1 MLVQIQQKK
10 QKIKLSQILKNATE
24 EQCFG
29 YFMKISEI
37 TDLDE
42 DNQQQ
47 QQNLWSKYVLM
58 VAADVKGW
66 KGDESSS
73 TTLS

>member
-1 MLVQIQQKK
+1 
-10 QKIKLSQILKNATE
+10 
-24 EQCFG
+24 
-29 YFMKISEI
+29 MKISEI

-42 DNQQQ
+42 DNQQ

>member
-1 MLVQIQQKK
+1 
-10 QKIKLSQILKNATE
+10 
-24 EQCFG
+24 
-29 YFMKISEI
+29 MKISEI